1 VVSEGTNERRLVLV
15 QKESESMTE
24 AINIVGA
31 LNKALHDEM
40 EKDNLVIVLGE
51 DVGKDGGVFRVT
63 EGLFEKWPD
72 RVIDTPLAETGIA
85 GVSIGLAA
93 GGMKPVAEIQFDGFM
108 HSALDQMISHAGRI
122 RNRSRGRFTCPMVLR
137 APYGGGIKA
146 LEHHSDSPEAYYV
159 HTPGLKVVVPA
170 TPNDAYWL
178 LRASIQDPDPVVFLE
193 PKRVYR
199 AIKEEISDR
208 PIKLGEAQI
217 IQSGDDVTVISW
229 GAMVRTC
236 TRAIEKTKDIS
247 VELINLR
254 TLKPLDIDAI
264 TNSVKKTGRCVIVQ
278 EAPRT
283 CGFASELI
291 ALINEKAFL
300 NLEAP
305 PMRVTGYDTVIPLAK
320 MEAEYFPDENR
331 VARMIEKAARF

>member
-1 VVSEGTNERRLVLV
+1 
-15 QKESESMTE
+15 M
-24 AINIVGA
+24 
-31 LNKALHDEM
+31 
-40 EKDNLVIVLGE
+40 
-51 DVGKDGGVFRVT
+51 
-63 EGLFEKWPD
+63 
-72 RVIDTPLAETGIA
+72 
-85 GVSIGLAA
+85 
-93 GGMKPVAEIQFDGFM
+93 
-108 HSALDQMISHAGRI
+108 
-122 RNRSRGRFTCPMVLR
+122 
-137 APYGGGIKA
+137 
-146 LEHHSDSPEAYYV
+146 
-159 HTPGLKVVVPA
+159 
-170 TPNDAYWL
+170 
-178 LRASIQDPDPVVFLE
+178 
-193 PKRVYR
+193 
-199 AIKEEISDR
+199 
-208 PIKLGEAQI
+208 
-217 IQSGDDVTVISW
+217 
-229 GAMVRTC
+229 RTC